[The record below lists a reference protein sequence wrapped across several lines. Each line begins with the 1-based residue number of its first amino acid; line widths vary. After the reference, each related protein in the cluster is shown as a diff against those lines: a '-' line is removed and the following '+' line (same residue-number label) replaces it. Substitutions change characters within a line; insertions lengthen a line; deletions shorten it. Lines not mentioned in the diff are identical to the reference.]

1 MSMSRPLGYRK
12 SLVDYK
18 KQYAHLIPILLMG
31 LSLRKTAYECKLS
44 VNTTRKIR
52 RMFLGY

>member
-1 MSMSRPLGYRK
+1 MSRPFGYRK